1 MNVLISMIR
10 DHGIQQVVA
19 GKMDIHTDRLLFS
32 DTVISLLYMDTHN
45 NFIDITDTC
54 NMNKYLYSLN
64 ILTSYTIKNHKMFN
78 CSVTLIVRALV
89 KSTTNFGST
98 WHQILKIKNII
109 YIKISPMELHINKYI
124 HFPQGQSLM
133 KFTPP
138 PTKQVFGYV
147 NKSCYTQW
155 RHSGMMK
162 KSYFIM
168 DPARW
173 KNMKP
178 KFKVLALA
186 MGKVNTSSDSSYF
199 WWYFV
204 HSWPLCSVKHDRIT
218 RPESTPPL
226 TWHPAPRSVPEA
238 CCQCHLR
245 HLHH

>member
-32 DTVISLLYMDTHN
+32 DTVISLLYMDTRN

-168 DPARW
+168 VPDERKWSQNSKYLPLQWEKLIR
-173 KNMKP
+173 
-178 KFKVLALA
+178 VQI
-186 MGKVNTSSDSSYF
+186 VNTSDDILF
-199 WWYFV
+199 IPDHFV
-204 HSWPLCSVKHDRIT
+204 QWST
-218 RPESTPPL
+218 TESL
-226 TWHPAPRSVPEA
+226 V
-238 CCQCHLR
+238 QNQL
-245 HLHH
+245 LL

>member
-1 MNVLISMIR
+1 MIR

-32 DTVISLLYMDTHN
+32 DTVISLLYMDTRN

-168 DPARW
+168 DPDERKW
-173 KNMKP
+173 SQNSKYLPLQWENLIR
-178 KFKVLALA
+178 VQI
-186 MGKVNTSSDSSYF
+186 VNTSDDILF
-199 WWYFV
+199 IPDHFV
-204 HSWPLCSVKHDRIT
+204 QWSMT
-218 RPESTPPL
+218 ESL
-226 TWHPAPRSVPEA
+226 V
-238 CCQCHLR
+238 QNQL
-245 HLHH
+245 LL